1 MLDKYKDENEFYS
14 LIGIKYKTFME
25 MVEILKEAE
34 AKQKQIGG
42 RPNKLSIEQRLL
54 MTLEYWKEY
63 STYRIIAK
71 KYNISHVSCIRNI
84 FWVENTLIKN
94 SHFHIP
100 GKKILDFLHYLLK

>member
-1 MLDKYKDENEFYS
+1 MK
-14 LIGIKYKTFME
+14 

-71 KYNISHVSCIRNI
+71 NII
-84 FWVENTLIKN
+84 
-94 SHFHIP
+94 
-100 GKKILDFLHYLLK
+100 DFLHYLFIKQNSYKIYLK

>member
-14 LIGIKYKTFME
+14 LIGIKYKTFMK

-54 MTLEYWKEY
+54 MSLEYWKEY

-71 KYNISHVSCIRNI
+71 KYNIRLLAL
-84 FWVENTLIKN
+84 LI
-94 SHFHIP
+94 
-100 GKKILDFLHYLLK
+100 Y

>member
-14 LIGIKYKTFME
+14 LIGIKYKTFMK

-71 KYNISHVSCIRNI
+71 NIILVMLVVFVIS
-84 FWVENTLIKN
+84 FEL
-94 SHFHIP
+94 
-100 GKKILDFLHYLLK
+100 KIL